1 MWQLNVG
8 EQQRVEILKMLYR
21 GAHTLIMDEPTAV
34 LGPRETDELF
44 RTLRA
49 MAAKG
54 QSIVL
59 ISHKLDEVL
68 AIADRLTV
76 LRRGRVTASGIPVA
90 GQTKQGLARMMV
102 GRDVIGIVDKSPA
115 DPGAVVLELH
125 DVKAESSRGLEALR
139 GLSLSVRAGEIVG
152 VAGVA
157 GNGQSELAEV
167 ITGLRPCTG
176 RILVNG
182 EDVTNRP
189 VLTLLQAGMAHVP
202 EDRHE
207 TGSAPGLSI
216 ADNLIMKSYRSRALG
231 GRFQL
236 SSRLARRK
244 AQELKTDY
252 KVDAPSIDTAA
263 RLLSGGNLQRLI
275 LAREITSQPT
285 LIVAVQPTRGLD
297 VGAIETVHHLLLA
310 QRDAGTAILLI
321 SEELEELVSL
331 SDRVLAIYEGRIA
344 GEVQPELMHEFAEIG
359 MLMTSGR
366 GGASAEPGP
375 STPAGVP

>member
-1 MWQLNVG
+1 
-8 EQQRVEILKMLYR
+8 
-21 GAHTLIMDEPTAV
+21 MDEPTAV
-34 LGPRETDELF
+34 LGPRETEELF
-44 RTLRA
+44 KTLRA

-76 LRRGRVTASGIPVA
+76 LRRGKVTASGIPVA
-90 GQTKQGLARMMV
+90 GQTKRDLARMMV
-102 GRDVIGIVDKSPA
+102 GRDIIGIVDKQPA
-115 DPGAVVLELH
+115 KPGAVVLELR
-125 DVKAESSRGLEALR
+125 DVKAESDRGLAALR
-139 GLSLSVRAGEIVG
+139 GLSLDVRAGEIVG
-152 VAGVA
+152 IAGVA

-167 ITGLRPCTG
+167 ITGLRQCTG
-176 RILVNG
+176 RIMVNG

-189 VLTLLQAGMAHVP
+189 VLQLLQAGMAHVP
-202 EDRHE
+202 ADRHE

-236 SSRLARRK
+236 NRGAARK
-244 AQELKTDY
+244 AATQLKADY
-252 KVDAPSIDTAA
+252 SVDAPSIDTVA

-275 LAREITSQPT
+275 LAREITSQPK

-297 VGAIETVHHLLLA
+297 VGAIETVHRLLLE

-321 SEELEELVSL
+321 SEELEELVNL
-331 SDRVLAIYEGRIA
+331 SDRIAVIYEGRIT
-344 GEVQPELMHEFAEIG
+344 GQVEPELMTEIAEIG
-359 MLMTSGR
+359 LLMTGGRSLASGAAPAS
-366 GGASAEPGP
+366 GATPAEP
-375 STPAGVP
+375 STPTGGA